1 MYGTNKMQ
9 KPRRIRTFKSYLSE
23 KYKDGAPKY
32 DEIVDVSDWIRYLKS
47 IKCRQIRLRY
57 YEENE
62 DWFSIQLLD

>member
-1 MYGTNKMQ
+1 MQ
-9 KPRRIRTFKSYLSE
+9 KQRRLRTFKSYLSE

-32 DEIVDVSDWIRYLKS
+32 DEIVDVAEWIRYLKS

>member
-1 MYGTNKMQ
+1 MQ
-9 KPRRIRTFKSYLSE
+9 KPRRVRTFKSYLSE
-23 KYKDGAPKY
+23 KYEDGAPQY
-32 DEIVDVSDWIRYLKS
+32 DEIVDVAEWIRYLKS